1 MCSLF
6 FASVLECIAINWKG
20 FAVKWIVIEST
31 LSAIVHFFFADV
43 FIKWRLL
50 LHYKVLLTNQSN
62 LVFVNRLEWLSHAEI
77 QLVYVCLSHEC
88 QSPPKCR
95 CRHQNSCCLRPTF
108 FKLCKDR
115 ITNDDV
121 DDRVLCTKDQRKG
134 ELQFSSFS
142 SLTITNSMHKQFAFW
157 PYLKRNCLFALRE
170 KLSDVTS
177 LRPYLFEAFSRLS
190 LFLFLDSTEEKWI
203 LREWTFSV
211 SSTLL

>member
-1 MCSLF
+1 MNCHWKYPVGHRLPF
-6 FASVLECIAINWKG
+6 FAG
-20 FAVKWIVIEST
+20 
-31 LSAIVHFFFADV
+31 V

-50 LHYKVLLTNQSN
+50 LYHKVRLTNQSN
-62 LVFVNRLEWLSHAEI
+62 LVFVNRLEWLEWLSHAEI

-88 QSPPKCR
+88 QSPPKCGR
-95 CRHQNSCCLRPTF
+95 RHHQNSCCLRPTF

-177 LRPYLFEAFSRLS
+177 IRPYLFEAFSRLS
-190 LFLFLDSTEEKWI
+190 FLDSSEEKWI
-203 LREWTFSV
+203 LREWTFSMR
-211 SSTLL
+211 STLL

>member
-1 MCSLF
+1 MF
-6 FASVLECIAINWKG
+6 
-20 FAVKWIVIEST
+20 
-31 LSAIVHFFFADV
+31 LSALLLTEKASPSNELSLKVPCRPSSTFFADV

-62 LVFVNRLEWLSHAEI
+62 LVFVNRLEWHSHAEI

-190 LFLFLDSTEEKWI
+190 LSFFGLHGRKMNITWVDVFREFNSSLDEDAA
-203 LREWTFSV
+203 
-211 SSTLL
+211 

>member
-1 MCSLF
+1 MNCH
-6 FASVLECIAINWKG
+6 WKYLVG
-20 FAVKWIVIEST
+20 HRT
-31 LSAIVHFFFADV
+31 LFFADV

-62 LVFVNRLEWLSHAEI
+62 LVFVNRLEWHSHAEI

-142 SLTITNSMHKQFAFW
+142 SLAKLLQTRCTNNSPFGLISNEIASLPCARNSLMLLAFVLIF
-157 PYLKRNCLFALRE
+157 LKPSLVS
-170 KLSDVTS
+170 LS
-177 LRPYLFEAFSRLS
+177 FF
-190 LFLFLDSTEEKWI
+190 F
-203 LREWTFSV
+203 WTPRKKNEYYV
-211 SSTLL
+211 SGRFPWV